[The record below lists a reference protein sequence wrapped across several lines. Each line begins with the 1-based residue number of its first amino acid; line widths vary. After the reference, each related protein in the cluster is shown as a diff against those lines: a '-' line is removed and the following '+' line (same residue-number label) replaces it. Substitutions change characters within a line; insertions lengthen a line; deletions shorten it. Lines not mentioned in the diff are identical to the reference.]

1 LGEVSNKNAL
11 PEMGRHLIFWSRVLF
26 KRLYFEKR
34 DSTLKRLEKIKL
46 EGDLLLE
53 LAQA

>member
-26 KRLYFEKR
+26 KRLYFEKIN
-34 DSTLKRLEKIKL
+34 LV
-46 EGDLLLE
+46 EGDLLS
-53 LAQA
+53 AQALVIKLYGLI